1 MKLRENHEYTYNIM
15 SVHKAKP
22 KLTRTKIKSS
32 KNIFMNISE
41 TKSSGDYTRTY
52 RKELFRIVL
61 VKTYLFSCIPIIT
74 VDILVDFYRQDLI
87 ITKNIWINGWLIT
100 KSNIYKQYLLV
111 IINRNIIIGSNRY
124 SPSINTE
131 DCFL

>member
-1 MKLRENHEYTYNIM
+1 MKLRENHECTYNIM

-32 KNIFMNISE
+32 KSIFMNISE
-41 TKSSGDYTRTY
+41 TKSSGDYTRTC

-74 VDILVDFYRQDLI
+74 VDILVDFYQQDLI

-124 SPSINTE
+124 SLSINTE